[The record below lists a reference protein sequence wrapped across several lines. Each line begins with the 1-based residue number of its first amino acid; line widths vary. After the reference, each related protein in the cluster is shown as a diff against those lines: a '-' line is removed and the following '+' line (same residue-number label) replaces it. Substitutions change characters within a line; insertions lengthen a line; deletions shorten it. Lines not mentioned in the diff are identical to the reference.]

1 MKLIHLI
8 SAFCFCCCALTAL
21 AQKSTSTLPFRFATK
36 AEAQMLITDIDEYT
50 NRWNQFDI
58 CARLQKPDGRKSEL
72 LRLGMNET
80 RNWSDQEKEMITK
93 VMNGLSEK
101 LRKQKVSLQYP
112 SEIIL
117 LKTSMKEEGNIP
129 AYTRKNWIAVGEK
142 ALEKAS
148 AEELE
153 QLMANEV
160 FHILTRNNPEFR
172 KAMYAVIGFKVAQH
186 EILLPIDVQE
196 KRISNPDF
204 YTYDSYA
211 PFTINGEK
219 EECTM
224 IIYTDRNYEGGE
236 LSQYLKV
243 GLVPLDEALIP
254 KQKDGKAIIY
264 SIDQAEDFHTLVGQ
278 NTPYT
283 TNPEEIMAENFA
295 LAITGKKDVPNPEL
309 LQKTMEA
316 LKNFK

>member
-80 RNWSDQEKEMITK
+80 RNWS
-93 VMNGLSEK
+93 
-101 LRKQKVSLQYP
+101 
-112 SEIIL
+112 
-117 LKTSMKEEGNIP
+117 
-129 AYTRKNWIAVGEK
+129 
-142 ALEKAS
+142 
-148 AEELE
+148 ELE

-295 LAITGKKDVPNPEL
+295 LAITGKKNVPNPEL

-316 LKNFK
+316 LKNLK

>member
-1 MKLIHLI
+1 MKLTHLI
-8 SAFCFCCCALTAL
+8 SAFCFCCCTLTAL
-21 AQKSTSTLPFRFATK
+21 AQKSASNIPFRFATQ
-36 AEAQMLITDIDEYT
+36 AEAQMLITEIDEYT

-58 CARLQKPDGRKSEL
+58 CVRLQKPDGRKSEL

-80 RNWSDQEKEMITK
+80 RQWSDKEKETLTK

-101 LRKQKVSLQYP
+101 IRKQKLNLQYP

-117 LKTSMKEEGNIP
+117 LKTSMKEEGGMQ
-129 AYTRKNWIAVGEK
+129 AYTRKNWIAVGEMP
-142 ALEKAS
+142 LDNDS
-148 AEELE
+148 PE
-153 QLMANEV
+153 QLETLIAKEL

-172 KAMYAVIGFKVAQH
+172 KAMYGVIGFKVTQH
-186 EILLPIDVQE
+186 EIQFPTDIQE

-211 PFTINGEK
+211 PFTINGEQQ
-219 EECTM
+219 ECTM

-236 LSQYLKV
+236 MSQYLKV

-264 SIDQAEDFHTLVGQ
+264 SIDQAEDFQTVVGQ
-278 NTPYT
+278 NTPYA

-309 LQKTMEA
+309 IQKTLDA
-316 LKNFK
+316 FSTIK

>member
-1 MKLIHLI
+1 
-8 SAFCFCCCALTAL
+8 
-21 AQKSTSTLPFRFATK
+21 
-36 AEAQMLITDIDEYT
+36 
-50 NRWNQFDI
+50 
-58 CARLQKPDGRKSEL
+58 
-72 LRLGMNET
+72 MNET

-316 LKNFK
+316 LKNLK

>member
-1 MKLIHLI
+1 MESIRYLCK
-8 SAFCFCCCALTAL
+8 TA
-21 AQKSTSTLPFRFATK
+21 KT
-36 AEAQMLITDIDEYT
+36 
-50 NRWNQFDI
+50 
-58 CARLQKPDGRKSEL
+58 GRKKSEL

-160 FHILTRNNPEFR
+160 FHILTRNIGIPES
-172 KAMYAVIGFKVAQH
+172 
-186 EILLPIDVQE
+186 DVCCY
-196 KRISNPDF
+196 R
-204 YTYDSYA
+204 
-211 PFTINGEK
+211 
-219 EECTM
+219 
-224 IIYTDRNYEGGE
+224 
-236 LSQYLKV
+236 V
-243 GLVPLDEALIP
+243 
-254 KQKDGKAIIY
+254 
-264 SIDQAEDFHTLVGQ
+264 
-278 NTPYT
+278 
-283 TNPEEIMAENFA
+283 
-295 LAITGKKDVPNPEL
+295 
-309 LQKTMEA
+309 
-316 LKNFK
+316 